1 MQVFTRFKMLARGGH
16 HGVFDRADDDLRV
29 NLLLFAEYLN
39 VLRNGAY
46 VHNFYGSISTFAFT
60 TLASGRR
67 RRLPSG
73 SSITAATSPSRS
85 RPISRPRKFLCPSIA
100 SEILMWAG
108 NPAKRS

>member
-60 TLASGRR
+60 ILASGRR

-85 RPISRPRKFLCPSIA
+85 RPIRPPGKFRCPSIA
-100 SEILMWAG
+100 SQNLLYTVH
-108 NPAKRS
+108 PRRR